1 MSKIKGGGRAQL
13 STEAKESIISLLYDL
28 RDHENPL
35 LPAVTTKLESQ
46 DDDIMIEKKSKKN
59 KVRKLYSE
67 LSDHDKKKE
76 ARRFLKKIW
85 YYHKRQTLS
94 NKFNQPDTAKAQ
106 STASSTKLVKQCHKP
121 KEAVDGSKKVRIQ
134 LVEMIYKD
142 KKKASKKE
150 TDKKK
155 ASKHDKKISW
165 KEGAK
170 KIIVIPRNTT
180 IEQLMVQCKDKL
192 RMKKPTRIFMIDT
205 DTNMEIDLVQD
216 LCGLVDGTTLYVT
229 TYTPPAHDQNDDNID
244 MDQETLDE
252 QQYMDIDPLE
262 PLKKVYRFSRYHET
276 KSRKI
281 QFTNEKFPHFS
292 PAISALEPLSESR
305 LKLPAAKYRSDILKS
320 LDNSRVIV
328 ITGATGCG

>member
-1 MSKIKGGGRAQL
+1 MPK
-13 STEAKESIISLLYDL
+13 
-28 RDHENPL
+28 
-35 LPAVTTKLESQ
+35 
-46 DDDIMIEKKSKKN
+46 KKS
-59 KVRKLYSE
+59 
-67 LSDHDKKKE
+67 
-76 ARRFLKKIW
+76 
-85 YYHKRQTLS
+85 
-94 NKFNQPDTAKAQ
+94 
-106 STASSTKLVKQCHKP
+106 
-121 KEAVDGSKKVRIQ
+121 
-134 LVEMIYKD
+134 
-142 KKKASKKE
+142 SKKE

-216 LCGLVDGTTLYVT
+216 LCGLVDGSTLYVT
-229 TYTPPAHDQNDDNID
+229 TYTPPVHDQNDDNID

-252 QQYMDIDPLE
+252 QQYLDIDPLE

-328 ITGATGCG
+328 ITGSTGCG